1 MRKLVTLLK
10 DLDTAEIDA
19 IIISTKTTADEI
31 DDFIKTVKEK
41 KENSGDSCCV
51 SFEDLAKCLPAD
63 CEVIS
68 ASTLGE
74 VTW

>member
-19 IIISTKTTADEI
+19 IIISTETTADEI
-31 DDFIKTVKEK
+31 DDFIRDTKDR
-41 KENSGDSCCV
+41 KENSGDSGCV
-51 SFEDLAKCLPAD
+51 NFDDLAKCLPAD

-74 VTW
+74 ATW